1 MRHTAIPATRLERL
15 SGAAALLLLLQ
26 GCNDPQAK
34 QSADAVVAADQDCLL
49 LVWDK
54 QQVRDEE
61 YDRAND
67 KVEGGAI
74 SCVTGSTPTQFR
86 AAIAD
91 LQAAARSGDRKRM
104 LRELGL
110 PLLYIDANGKS
121 RELKS
126 PEMVEAAFD
135 EVFDATTLQALGR
148 MDLKHMTVVPE
159 QGAFFELGSLWL
171 VVPEPGARPRLVTVN
186 QQALSEAAAAVRR
199 KAESNSR

>member
-1 MRHTAIPATRLERL
+1 MRLTAIPVARLEL
-15 SGAAALLLLLQ
+15 LPCAAALLLLLQ

-34 QSADAVVAADQDCLL
+34 QSADAVLTTDQDCLL

-54 QQVRDEE
+54 QQARDET

-67 KVEGGAI
+67 RVEGGAI

-110 PLLYIDANGKS
+110 PLLYIDAGGHS

-135 EVFDATTLQALGR
+135 QVFDAATLQALDR

-171 VVPEPGARPRLVTVN
+171 VVPEPGARPRLVTIN

-199 KAESNSR
+199 KAGTSSR